1 MVKLV
6 KDENFKT
13 DKLYLA
19 FYGWKWDESLT
30 EHIVNHFLDNYF
42 NKFILYCAKNDLNI
56 EYYNELIK
64 QYKNFK
70 EDKDKFDRNLSS
82 INSQYCDI
90 LWKFR
95 EKIANW
101 VLDNIFINFSVL
113 CLYIKYYNI
122 VAEEKNNW
130 SRIASYRIGY

>member
-13 DKLYLA
+13 DKLYLQ
-19 FYGWKWDESLT
+19 FYGWKWDENLT
-30 EHIVNHFLDNYF
+30 EHIINHFLDNYF
-42 NKFILYCAKNDLNI
+42 NKFILYCAKNDLNT

-82 INSQYCDI
+82 LNSQYCDI

-122 VAEEKNNW
+122 IAEEKNNW
-130 SRIASYRIGY
+130 SRIASYCISY